1 MANVSRAVTVDD
13 LRALALRRLPEF
25 VWQPMET
32 GSGNGNG
39 PRRNVERFKDYLFR
53 PQSLVDVAEPTHA
66 VTIFGRTYAQPFGIS
81 AIGYADYFRRHADT
95 LFAQA
100 AAAADIPFILSGGSI
115 APVEKIAR
123 TAPSHSWFQLY
134 SARDTSVTQSII
146 DRARDAGI
154 QVLVLTVDVP
164 VMPQNDWL
172 MRSGLRLPASVPI
185 RSLPYVLWQLLT
197 HPGWTCELITAGGF
211 PTMESWTAY
220 APKGSNSAGIHQY
233 YRSQVP
239 APQTWPQL
247 EQIRRS
253 WPGKLVI
260 KGLLTAEDAVRAVEL
275 GADAITVSNHGGNRL
290 DCIPAALD
298 ALPAVHS
305 AVGGRLPVFFD
316 GGIRRGSDILAAYCL
331 GASFCFIG
339 RAALY
344 GAAAGGV
351 AGVSRAI
358 EILQRELKQ
367 TMAMLGLPSIARA
380 GPDWI
385 TQTGRVPPRQT

>member
-1 MANVSRAVTVDD
+1 MTNVSRAVTIDD

-25 VWQPMET
+25 VSQPMET

-39 PRRNVERFKDYLFR
+39 PRRNVDRFKDYLFH
-53 PQSLVDVAEPTHA
+53 PQSLGETAEPAHT
-66 VTIFGRTYAQPFGIS
+66 VTVFDQTYAQPFGIS

-115 APVEKIAR
+115 APVEMIAR
-123 TAPSHSWFQLY
+123 TAPANSWFQLY
-134 SARDTSVTQSII
+134 PARDPSVTQSFIH
-146 DRARDAGI
+146 RARDAGVR
-154 QVLVLTVDVP
+154 VLVLTVDVP

-185 RSLPYVLWQLLT
+185 GSLPYVLWQLLT
-197 HPGWTCELITAGGF
+197 HPGWTCERIAAGGF
-211 PTMESWTAY
+211 PTLESWSPY
-220 APKGSNSAGIHQY
+220 APKGSGSSGIHQY

-239 APQTWPQL
+239 APQSWPELQR
-247 EQIRRS
+247 IRRS

-260 KGLLTAEDAVRAVEL
+260 KGLLTAQDAVRAIEL

-290 DCIPAALD
+290 DCLQAALE
-298 ALPAVHS
+298 ALPAVHA

-339 RAALY
+339 RAAIY
-344 GAAAGGV
+344 GAAAGGF
-351 AGVSRAI
+351 AGVSHAI
-358 EILQRELKQ
+358 EILRRELQQ
-367 TMAMLGLPSIARA
+367 TMAMLGLPGISRA

-385 TQTGRVPPRQT
+385 TQTARVPPRQT